1 MGYINKF
8 IKMKNLMWGARFSS
22 SPSKILKKINS
33 SIDFDKN
40 LYAQDIKA
48 STVHCRM
55 LAKQNIISNEEEE
68 RIIYGLSTILEQITN
83 GEFVFNVNL
92 EDIHMNIENGLQKL
106 IGKTAG
112 KLHTARSRNDQV
124 ATDFKLW
131 VRDTIDQ
138 LDKKLRNLQLTI
150 ISLAEENYNTIMPG
164 FTHLQIAQPVT
175 FGHHMMA
182 YFEMLK
188 RDCLRFQDARKR
200 LNECPLGS
208 AALAGTSFPID
219 RHFVA
224 TELEFDKPT
233 DNSLDSV
240 ADRDYAIEFL
250 SDASICIMHLS
261 RLAEEIILW
270 CSCGFKFI
278 ELADKI
284 TTGSSIMPQKRN
296 PDVAELIRAKTGRIF
311 SALSTLLVVMKG
323 LPLSYSKD
331 MQEDKEPVF
340 SATKDLSLCIDAM
353 NEMLSSVKINKD
365 VMKKAAELDFST
377 ATDIADWLVKNLG
390 IPFRDSHEITGKIVK
405 FAEEKKCKLSE
416 LDLTELQRVESRIT
430 GDIFSVISVC
440 NSVSSKTSYGGTSP
454 VQVLDMIKKAKLYLE
469 GGND

>member
-1 MGYINKF
+1 
-8 IKMKNLMWGARFSS
+8 MKNLMWGARFSS
-22 SPSKILKKINS
+22 GPSEILKKINS

-40 LYAQDIKA
+40 LYEQDIKA
-48 STVHCRM
+48 SIVHCKM

-68 RIIYGLSTILEQITN
+68 RIIYGLNKILEQIAS
-83 GEFVFNVNL
+83 GKFVFDVDL
-92 EDIHMNIENGLQKL
+92 EDIHMNIEDGLKKL
-106 IGKTAG
+106 IGETAG

-131 VRDTIDQ
+131 VRDAIDQ
-138 LDKKLRNLQLTI
+138 LDVKLRNLQKTI
-150 ISLAEENYNTIMPG
+150 INLAEENYSTIMPG

-182 YFEMLK
+182 YFEMLR

-219 RHFVA
+219 RHFIA
-224 TELEFDKPT
+224 AELGFDKPT

-250 SDASICIMHLS
+250 SSTSICIMHLS

-278 ELADKI
+278 ELTDKI

-296 PDVAELIRAKTGRIF
+296 PDAAELIRAKTGRIF

-340 SATKDLSLCIDAM
+340 SATKDLNLCIDAM
-353 NEMLSSVKINKD
+353 SEMLSSVKVNKD
-365 VMKKAAELDFST
+365 VMKEAAELDFST
-377 ATDIADWLVKNLG
+377 ATDIADWLVKNLD

-405 FAEEKKCKLSE
+405 FAEEKKCELSE
-416 LDLTELQRVESRIT
+416 LNLTELQKIESRIT
-430 GDIFSVISVC
+430 GDIFSVISVD
-440 NSVSSKTSYGGTSP
+440 NSVLSKTSYGGTSP
-454 VQVLDMIKKAKLYLE
+454 EQVLGMIKKAKLYLE
-469 GGND
+469 GDND

>member
-1 MGYINKF
+1 
-8 IKMKNLMWGARFSS
+8 MWGARFSS
-22 SPSKILKKINS
+22 GPSGILKRINS

-40 LYAQDIKA
+40 LCEQDIKA
-48 STVHCRM
+48 SIVHCKM
-55 LAKQNIISNEEEE
+55 LAKQGIITSEEKEK
-68 RIIYGLSTILEQITN
+68 IIYGLNKISEQITN
-83 GEFVFNVNL
+83 GEFVFDVEL
-92 EDIHMNIENGLQKL
+92 EDVHMNIENSLQKL

-131 VRDTIDQ
+131 IRDAIDQ
-138 LDKKLRNLQLTI
+138 LDKKLRNLQQTI
-150 ISLAEENYNTIMPG
+150 INLAEENYNTVMPG
-164 FTHLQIAQPVT
+164 FTHLQIAQPIT

-188 RDCLRFQDARKR
+188 RDRLRFQDTRRR

-224 TELEFDKPT
+224 AELGFDKPT

-250 SDASICIMHLS
+250 SSASICIMHLS

-270 CSCGFKFI
+270 CSYGFKFV
-278 ELADKI
+278 ELSDKV

-296 PDVAELIRAKTGRIF
+296 PDAAELIRAKTGRIF
-311 SALSTLLVVMKG
+311 SALSTLLVIMKG

-340 SATKDLSLCIDAM
+340 FVTKDLNLCIGAM
-353 NEMLSSVKINKD
+353 NEMLSSVKVNKNI
-365 VMKKAAELDFST
+365 MKKAAELDFST
-377 ATDIADWLVKNLG
+377 ATDIADWLVKNLD

-405 FAEEKKCKLSE
+405 LAEEKKCKLCE
-416 LDLTELQRVESRIT
+416 LDLTELQKIESKIT
-430 GDIFSVISVC
+430 SDIFSMISVD
-440 NSVSSKTSYGGTSP
+440 NSVSSKVSYGGTAP
-454 VQVLDMIKKAKLYLE
+454 DQVLDMIKKAKLCLE
-469 GGND
+469 GNND